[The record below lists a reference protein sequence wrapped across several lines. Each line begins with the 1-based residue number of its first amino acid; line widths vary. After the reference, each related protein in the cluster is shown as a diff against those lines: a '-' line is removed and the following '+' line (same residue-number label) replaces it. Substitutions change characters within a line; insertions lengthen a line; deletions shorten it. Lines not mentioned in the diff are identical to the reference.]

1 MNTFINS
8 DAQRSYTSSGFLP
21 WQVTKEEFKG
31 SRDVNILTH
40 LFTQGTLYIAGEINQ
55 VQALEFSMAMSV
67 LASEKIN
74 VKIILDSPG
83 GEVTAG
89 MMIYDVIQAYPYDI
103 DIYCAGIAAS
113 MGAVILAGGQ
123 KGRRYILPHS
133 KVMIH
138 EPLIA
143 GGMGGSATTIEKTAQ
158 SILETK
164 SMLSEIL
171 AKHTGKTVD
180 EINKATLYDNYM
192 NAKEAI
198 AFGLCDRVRDLF

>member
-67 LASEKIN
+67 LASEKRN

-83 GEVTAG
+83 GGVKAG
-89 MMIYDVIQAYPYDI
+89 MMIYDVI
-103 DIYCAGIAAS
+103 
-113 MGAVILAGGQ
+113 
-123 KGRRYILPHS
+123 
-133 KVMIH
+133 
-138 EPLIA
+138 
-143 GGMGGSATTIEKTAQ
+143 
-158 SILETK
+158 
-164 SMLSEIL
+164 
-171 AKHTGKTVD
+171 
-180 EINKATLYDNYM
+180 
-192 NAKEAI
+192 
-198 AFGLCDRVRDLF
+198 